1 MYFSKL
7 NAGQYFLIIILG
19 IFAFFVLVDLVLL
32 LFQFFK
38 KKTRSFAELM
48 DEKKSNRLSL
58 VIDLSRNIVEIYYVY
73 ETNNKTKTL
82 NFDEFTYSLD
92 SENLK
97 KLQDWLEFIQNN
109 SEYGNYRRIELQMY
123 DDSGNKRLYRC
134 SLQNYILENHKYFI
148 MAQDI
153 TVSNQMIKDYE
164 KKLSLYD
171 TESFYEKIQVLLK
184 LTLENEI
191 ACIVTIRYKE
201 YEAIVKDFK
210 DDFVKL
216 IDYEILNRLEAIL
229 CLEK

>member
-32 LFQFFK
+32 FFQFFK
-38 KKTRSFAELM
+38 KKTRSFAEMM

-134 SLQNYILENHKYFI
+134 SLQNYIPQEVPDVPDLLQVPQTRSEP
-148 MAQDI
+148 DR
-153 TVSNQMIKDYE
+153 
-164 KKLSLYD
+164 LSH
-171 TESFYEKIQVLLK
+171 IW
-184 LTLENEI
+184 
-191 ACIVTIRYKE
+191 
-201 YEAIVKDFK
+201 
-210 DDFVKL
+210 
-216 IDYEILNRLEAIL
+216 
-229 CLEK
+229 

>member
-38 KKTRSFAELM
+38 KKTRSFAEMM

-109 SEYGNYRRIELQMY
+109 SEYGNYT
-123 DDSGNKRLYRC
+123 N
-134 SLQNYILENHKYFI
+134 
-148 MAQDI
+148 
-153 TVSNQMIKDYE
+153 V
-164 KKLSLYD
+164 
-171 TESFYEKIQVLLK
+171 
-184 LTLENEI
+184 
-191 ACIVTIRYKE
+191 
-201 YEAIVKDFK
+201 
-210 DDFVKL
+210 
-216 IDYEILNRLEAIL
+216 
-229 CLEK
+229 